1 MTTAFQVNSAIN
13 MQITIKELLKKDV
26 PCVAEIE
33 KECFSTPFSESDILG
48 YLDNPIWHFLGAYN
62 GEKLLGYISFTII
75 IDECQIVNVAV
86 SVANRKMGVGNQLV
100 LGMLDYIKAFG
111 VRKAYLEVRESNI
124 GAITLYNKH
133 GFLPVGISK
142 NHYSQPTENAILMN
156 LEF

>member
-13 MQITIKELLKKDV
+13 MDFCIKEIQKNDA
-26 PCVAEIE
+26 PRVAEIE

-48 YLDNPIWHFLGAYN
+48 YLESPIWHFLGAYN
-62 GEKLLGYISFTII
+62 GTKLLGYISFTVI

-86 SVANRKMGVGNQLV
+86 SVDSRKMGIGNLLV
-100 LGMLDYIKAFG
+100 LGMLDYTKALG
-111 VRKAYLEVRESNI
+111 VNKAYLEVRESNI
-124 GAITLYNKH
+124 GAISLYKKH
-133 GFLPVGISK
+133 GFLPVGVSK